1 MNKLLFLTIYDW
13 LLNLLK
19 ERGNYKQE
27 DARLIRVMEVANN
40 ANAVMLFF
48 SAMHYLHIAQKAPKE
63 SILLLYKPQNRGK
76 YTLEII

>member
-1 MNKLLFLTIYDW
+1 MIYNEWMNKLLFLTIYDW

-48 SAMHYLHIAQKAPKE
+48 SAMSLPSYCA
-63 SILLLYKPQNRGK
+63 
-76 YTLEII
+76 